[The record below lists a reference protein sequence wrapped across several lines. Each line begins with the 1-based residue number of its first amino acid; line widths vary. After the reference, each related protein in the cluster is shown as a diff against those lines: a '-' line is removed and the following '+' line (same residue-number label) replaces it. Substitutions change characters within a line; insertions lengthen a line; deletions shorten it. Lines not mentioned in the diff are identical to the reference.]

1 MDTLDNIISKYG
13 FKSLKEFNEL
23 VNKVDLSDPDKLKA
37 FENWK
42 LNDGTKESLLKIIS
56 ENEN

>member
-37 FENWK
+37 FEDWK